1 MSIFIHSLK
10 KSGYLDRI
18 QIKVCIVGSRK
29 INNQDDY
36 GSQGWE
42 IFAPN
47 LTIYGFDADA
57 ETCSEANTNLNSR
70 QVSWTE
76 KHIPVGLSDTI
87 GKSKLYV
94 TKYPGCSSLYPPS
107 ESYIERFAGNS
118 ELIRLVDIIEI
129 ETTTLDEF
137 CNSEGIEEIDF
148 IQLDVQGAELCALK
162 GAASILERCTL
173 GIITE
178 VEFTELYTGQPL
190 FGDIDVYL
198 RQQGFTLFD
207 LSNQHRDIRRVLLTS
222 EKHRGVLVWSD
233 AFYFRDLINQNVSN
247 QHLQTPEKILKL
259 ACIADVLSFPDYT
272 LELLIYLTLQ
282 YGADEKY
289 NFADIIIEC
298 LAQIPGIFQEW
309 KNLSDSPIVKQVI
322 SYSSS
327 CRIGSINTS
336 SIGDLQF
343 PFLLSKAAY
352 QYLLL
357 GDYSQAATLYEKAI
371 ELEPSLQSNYWYLG
385 LILLLE
391 GEDAEAQSVWFFGI
405 NQGES
410 EKIDYYLLE
419 LIEVLQTEAI
429 RRKKIADNFAAVAIL
444 EAIKVI
450 APENLVSNIGKV
462 KYSHLDEECIIGKY
476 LNSLDIK
483 DEYCVDIAAS
493 DGITMSNTCFL
504 YEQNWSGL
512 AIECDSEKFAALAAN
527 YRNFPNVIL
536 SKSFITPDN
545 AIAILEAHQ
554 VPKNFGLLNLDIDGY
569 DYFVLDKILSLFRPS
584 LICTEINEKIPP
596 PLKFTVK
603 WDSNYVWENNH
614 FYGQSI
620 SQLYLLCEKYDYS
633 LVELHYNNAFLI
645 PKELNP
651 HLSLTPDEAYRHG
664 YLECSDRQNKF
675 PWNAD
680 FEEIHSLAAEQ
691 ALDYVNKFFAN
702 YQGKY
707 ICSL

>member
-1 MSIFIHSLK
+1 MFIQSLK
-10 KSGYLDRI
+10 KSGRLDRI

-57 ETCSEANTNLNSR
+57 DTCCEANTNLNSR

-76 KHIPVGLSDTI
+76 KHIPVGLSDSI
-87 GKSKLYV
+87 GKSKLYI

-107 ESYIERFAGNS
+107 ESYIERFTGNS
-118 ELIRLVDIIEI
+118 ELIRVVDSMEI

-148 IQLDVQGAELCALK
+148 IQLDVQGAELSVLK
-162 GAASILERCTL
+162 GAASILERGTL

-222 EKHRGVLVWSD
+222 EKHQGVLVWSD
-233 AFYFRDLINQNVSN
+233 AFYFRDLINQNASN

-298 LAQIPGIFQEW
+298 LAQIRGIFQEW
-309 KNLSDSPIVKQVI
+309 NKLSNSPIIKQVI
-322 SYSSS
+322 AYSSS
-327 CRIGSINTS
+327 YRIGSIETNSICDSQFS
-336 SIGDLQF
+336 S
-343 PFLLSKAAY
+343 LLSKAAY

-357 GDYSQAATLYEKAI
+357 GDYSQAASLYEKAI
-371 ELEPSLQSNYWYLG
+371 ELEPALQSNYWYLG
-385 LILLLE
+385 LVLLLE

-405 NQGES
+405 NQGEA
-410 EKIDYYLLE
+410 EKIDSYILE

-429 RRKKIADNFAAVAIL
+429 RRGEIADNLGALTIR
-444 EAIKVI
+444 EAIKII
-450 APENLVSNIGKV
+450 APENVVRNVEI
-462 KYSHLDEECIIGKY
+462 KYSHLDEEHSIEKY

-483 DEYCVDIAAS
+483 NKYCVDIAAS

-504 YEQNWSGL
+504 FEQGWSGL
-512 AIECDSEKFAALAAN
+512 AIECDSEKFAALAVN

-536 SKSFITPDN
+536 SKSFITPEN
-545 AIAILEAHQ
+545 AVAVLEAHQ
-554 VPKNFGLLNLDIDGY
+554 VPKDLGFLNLDIDGY
-569 DYFVLDKILSLFRPS
+569 DYFVLDKILSSFRPS

-620 SQLYLLCEKYDYS
+620 CQLYLLCEKYEYS

-680 FEEIHSLAAEQ
+680 FETIYSLTAEQ